1 MTDEFSENAG
11 SIALVGGTITSGKG
25 KKSLCWGTVVFSCP
39 SALATADTTTAGAGA
54 AVPGSFQKL
63 DVTIP
68 EEERA

>member
-11 SIALVGGTITSGKG
+11 SIALVEGTITSGKG
-25 KKSLCWGTVVFSCP
+25 KKSLCWTVVFSCP

-63 DVTIP
+63 DVTMP